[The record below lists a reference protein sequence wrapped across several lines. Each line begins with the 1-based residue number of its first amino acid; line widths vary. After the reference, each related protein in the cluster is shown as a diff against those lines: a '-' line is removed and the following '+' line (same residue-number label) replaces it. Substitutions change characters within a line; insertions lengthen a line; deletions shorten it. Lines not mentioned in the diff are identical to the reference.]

1 MNGSEATDF
10 HGRLLGLR
18 FEVMYKSVFF
28 CDGAGADGCE
38 GMNIIS
44 VLHPS
49 CHVPRLTLLR

>member
-28 CDGAGADGCE
+28 CDGGLDQATDAGSSLQNPKPPA
-38 GMNIIS
+38 
-44 VLHPS
+44 
-49 CHVPRLTLLR
+49 HV